1 MAGKTDNARKLTG
14 PVAVIECTEDIPCD
28 PCATCCTRKA
38 ITFEGSINSIPRLE
52 ESKCNGCGICV
63 AKCPGMAIFVVDE
76 SFSEEE
82 GLVSFPHEF
91 LPMPKT
97 GDGVWAADR
106 SGSAVCEGIVHK
118 VINPKNFDGT
128 AVVTVRVP
136 RQYLS
141 EVRGIR

>member
-1 MAGKTDNARKLTG
+1 MARKADNACKLTG

-28 PCATCCTRKA
+28 PCATCCAQKA
-38 ITFEGSINSIPRLE
+38 ITFDGSINSLPRLNE
-52 ESKCNGCGICV
+52 TKCNGCGICV

-97 GDGVWAADR
+97 GAGVQATDR
-106 SGSAVCEGIVHK
+106 CGSAVCEGIIHNVM
-118 VINPKNFDGT
+118 NSKNFDGT
-128 AVVTVRVP
+128 TVVTVRVP
-136 RQYLS
+136 RQYLN